1 MSDVICGRDV
11 QPRPCPVQCSNL
23 CPAPQLGDSVNFAEI
38 FKCEGEGT
46 VPPTGTVD
54 ESRLAAL
61 SRGGEKRQK
70 KQRDDQSFQA
80 LDLLKTAK

>member
-1 MSDVICGRDV
+1 VD
-11 QPRPCPVQCSNL
+11 
-23 CPAPQLGDSVNFAEI
+23 FAEI
-38 FKCEGEGT
+38 FKREGEGT

>member
-1 MSDVICGRDV
+1 VD
-11 QPRPCPVQCSNL
+11 
-23 CPAPQLGDSVNFAEI
+23 FAEI

-70 KQRDDQSFQA
+70 KQQDDQSFQA